1 MSALDLSNDAGLCA
15 IGLLTLNILLGLLL
29 SVKYNPVRRWPHRR
43 INTVRLHNWTGYTAL
58 AVSFVHP
65 VILLFVASP
74 KFGVVDLLWPLEAP
88 KQPVVNMFGAVAFW
102 LLLFVITTSILWQEQ
117 RALSRRVW
125 KRLHLLT
132 YALFP
137 LYAVHS
143 LLTDPALKDQ
153 PIDPLDGEKV
163 FVEACIVCVAV
174 AIGFRIRHQLR
185 KPPPRVHRPKV
196 AHERAYLGPSAA
208 GHSD

>member
-1 MSALDLSNDAGLCA
+1 MTALDLSNDAGLCA

-43 INTVRLHNWTGYTAL
+43 VNTVRLHNWTGYTAL
-58 AVSFVHP
+58 AVSFLHP
-65 VILLFVASP
+65 VILLFVASA

-88 KQPVVNMFGAVAFW
+88 KQPVVNTFGAVAFW

-153 PIDPLDGEKV
+153 PIDPFDGEKV
-163 FVEACIVCVAV
+163 FVELCVVCVAV

-196 AHERAYLGPSAA
+196 APVRAN
-208 GHSD
+208 